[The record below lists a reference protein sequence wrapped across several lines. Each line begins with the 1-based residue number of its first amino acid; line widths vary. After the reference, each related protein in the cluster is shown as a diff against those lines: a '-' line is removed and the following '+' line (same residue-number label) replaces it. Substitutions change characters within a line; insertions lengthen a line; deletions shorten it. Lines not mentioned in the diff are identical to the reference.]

1 MSVFGIKAGTATI
14 AAYDADGTA
23 PITAWDK
30 FDGLDWHEHP
40 DPVIARSVTDDVTL
54 RSTPAEQGRINFTV
68 TFKAISNLAWEWF
81 VDTYLSTTEPDALVT
96 VRVYDVTAAPGAWLT
111 VNCRMIRPR
120 ISKANY
126 PTSGGLYLEY
136 VTLQF
141 VNGTIAEAGS

>member
-1 MSVFGIKAGTATI
+1 MTVFGIKAGTATI
-14 AAYDADGTA
+14 AAYDADATA

-40 DPVIARSVTDDVTL
+40 DAVIARSVTDDVTL
-54 RSTPAEQGRINFTV
+54 DGGAAENGRINFEV

-81 VDTYLSTTEPDALVT
+81 VDTYLSTTARSALVT

-120 ISKANY
+120 LSKGNY
-126 PTSGGLYLEY
+126 PTAGGLYLEY

-141 VNGTIAEAGS
+141 VNGSIAEAGA